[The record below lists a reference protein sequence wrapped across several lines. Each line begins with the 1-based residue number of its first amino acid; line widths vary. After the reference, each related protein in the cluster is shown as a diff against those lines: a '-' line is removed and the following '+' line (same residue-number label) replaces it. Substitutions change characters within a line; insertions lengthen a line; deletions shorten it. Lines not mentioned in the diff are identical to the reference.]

1 MQQLRTSEGRE
12 SAATS
17 LEFAGLA
24 LVVAVLLGGVAIGAR
39 SGGGDVGSTV
49 AARVEELV
57 VEAPKSRRWRD
68 AREVR
73 RGGGSMPVRVSRDEL
88 RMSPVLDPLS
98 LWDGSV
104 RRAGTVAG
112 ASLEMEATACAVCAS
127 VEWSYGRA
135 PSTEGGS
142 DGSRAGL
149 GAAFDV
155 AGRLAL
161 VSAELTA
168 RAEREVPG
176 GDAFAQSRLRG
187 TIGAEADASA
197 VVQLDAGTV
206 DVEVDGGAMAGA
218 VGRAEARAGI
228 DLLGIAIRQSG
239 RVEGWAGAGVRGTA
253 GVRSSGGVTSWRFGW
268 GGALGLGG
276 AAEWSGSVD
285 ASSVPPTHRRLARDA
300 LVASLRAAGIHVPP
314 IPSLH

>member
-1 MQQLRTSEGRE
+1 MQQIRTSGGRE
-12 SAATS
+12 QAATS
-17 LEFAGLA
+17 LEYAGLA
-24 LVVAVLLGGVAIGAR
+24 MVVAVLLGGVAVGAR
-39 SGGGDVGSTV
+39 GGGDDVGGTV

-57 VEAPKSRRWRD
+57 IEAPKPRRWRD

-73 RGGGSMPVRVSRDEL
+73 GGGGSVPVRVSRDEL

-98 LWDGSV
+98 LWDGSI

-112 ASLEMEATACAVCAS
+112 TSMEIEATACAVCAA
-127 VEWSYGRA
+127 VEWSYGRSPA
-135 PSTEGGS
+135 AERGS
-142 DGSRAGL
+142 ERSRAGL

-168 RAEREVPG
+168 RAERDVPG
-176 GDAFAQSRLRG
+176 GAAFAQGRLRG
-187 TIGAEADASA
+187 TIGGEADASIA
-197 VVQLDAGTV
+197 AQLDRGTV
-206 DVEVDGGAMAGA
+206 DVELDAGAMAGA
-218 VGRAEARAGI
+218 VARAEARAGI
-228 DLLGIAIRQSG
+228 DLLGVAIRQSG

-253 GVRSSGGVTSWRFGW
+253 GVRTGGGVTSWRFGW

-285 ASSVPPTHRRLARDA
+285 ASSVPATHRRLARDA
-300 LVASLRAAGIHVPP
+300 LVASLRVAGIHVPP
-314 IPSLH
+314 IPSIR